1 MKFSVIGPTHPFR
14 GGISHYTS
22 LLVRTLRTRHDVQFI
37 SYSRQYPSWLYPGAT
52 DRDPST
58 VPAFEEQIDVRFD
71 ALSLWQWWKISGQI
85 GQNRPDL
92 VILPWSAVYW
102 SPFYGTFLLG
112 LSRFKT
118 IRVLFICHNVR
129 EHESSFLKS
138 AISKM
143 ALSHGHA
150 YVTHSEWDRKNLLS
164 WLGKVREPQVKAC
177 VHPLYQPFSGRRLN
191 KEEARALLGIKE
203 ERVLLF
209 FGFIREYKGLEYLL
223 RSIPLLLREIPIH
236 LIIAGEVWGNPTPY
250 TELIRELRIGSYVSF
265 FNRYVP
271 NEEVSIFFDAA
282 DLVTIPYVSATQSG
296 VVQLAF
302 AFNKP
307 VVVGNVGGLSE
318 AVEDGKTG
326 YLIPPRSPEAI
337 AQAVVNFYLS
347 GRAPEMV
354 MAIQEMRSRDS
365 WITLAG
371 AIEELAA
378 SPISCSW

>member
-14 GGISHYTS
+14 GGISHYTT
-22 LLVRTLRTRHDVQFI
+22 LLVRKLRTRHDVQFI

-58 VPAFEEQIDVRFD
+58 VPMIEEQIDGKFD
-71 ALSLWQWWKISGQI
+71 ALSFRQWWKISGKV
-85 GQNRPDL
+85 GQNGPDL

-102 SPFYGTFLLG
+102 SPFYGMFLLG
-112 LSRFKT
+112 LRRFRNV
-118 IRVLFICHNVR
+118 RVLFICHNVL

-138 AISKM
+138 AISKI
-143 ALSHGHA
+143 ALSHGDA
-150 YVTHSEWDRKNLLS
+150 YVTHSEWDRRNLLS
-164 WLGKVREPQVKAC
+164 WLGKFREHHVKAC
-177 VHPLYQPFSGRRLN
+177 VHPLYQPFSVGRLN
-191 KEEARALLGIKE
+191 KEEARARLGIKG

-236 LIIAGEVWGNPTPY
+236 LIIAGEVWGDPTPY
-250 TELIRELRIGSYVSF
+250 TELIRELGIDRHVSF

-271 NEEVSIFFDAA
+271 NEEVSVFFDAA

-302 AFNKP
+302 AFDKP

-337 AQAVVNFYLS
+337 AQAIANFYQS

-354 MAIQEMRSRDS
+354 MAIQEMQSRDS
-365 WITLAG
+365 WITLTG

-378 SPISCSW
+378 SPR